1 MEITNTF
8 INEFKDYRVSDIKS
22 LFKLQDEKDEGLEKY
37 FNAINNDIMNENI
50 SEKFGNNFELQQN
63 NQIEQ
68 TVMLIKYIY
77 GPIINGRILYDIMK
91 NFLNNNKTK
100 SSDNSLVDFEDL
112 KQYQEMIYYFF
123 NHRYQINLDDKE
135 DKDLF
140 IKMLSKSEEFKEN
153 KKTRKVEKE
162 TSKSFAE
169 PQSMYKNVNTFNPIT
184 NNNNLMEQT
193 IKLKLVC
200 DIEYY

>member
-169 PQSMYKNVNTFNPIT
+169 PQTMYKNVNTFYPIT

-193 IKLKLVC
+193 IKLNMVC

>member
-8 INEFKDYRVSDIKS
+8 VNEFKDYRVSDIKN

-37 FNAINNDIMNENI
+37 FNAINNDIMNENV
-50 SEKFGNNFELQQN
+50 SENFGNNFELYQN

-68 TVMLIKYIY
+68 TIMLIKYIY
-77 GPIINGRILYDIMK
+77 GPIINGRVLYDIME

-135 DKDLF
+135 DKNLF
-140 IKMLSKSEEFKEN
+140 IKMLSKSEKFKEN
-153 KKTRKVEKE
+153 KKTSEVEKE
-162 TSKSFAE
+162 TSNNLPKAQTKEQNF
-169 PQSMYKNVNTFNPIT
+169 NTFHPTT
-184 NNNNLMEQT
+184 NNNNFMGQT
-193 IKLKLVC
+193 TRLKAVY
-200 DIEYY
+200 DMEYY